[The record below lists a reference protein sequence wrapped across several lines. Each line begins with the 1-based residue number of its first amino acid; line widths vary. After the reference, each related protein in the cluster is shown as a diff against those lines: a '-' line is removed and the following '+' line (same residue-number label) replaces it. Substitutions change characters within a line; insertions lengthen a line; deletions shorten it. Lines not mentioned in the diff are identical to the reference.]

1 MTTTTGNREVVSEKS
16 RLAAVLLVWFLGSLG
31 VHRFYIGKAGTGFAI
46 LILGVVGW
54 VTTWIWGLGFI
65 FLVVAGIWVFI
76 DFIMIIF
83 GVMKDGKGNPIKK
96 W

>member
-1 MTTTTGNREVVSEKS
+1 
-16 RLAAVLLVWFLGSLG
+16 
-31 VHRFYIGKAGTGFAI
+31 
-46 LILGVVGW
+46 VVGW

-65 FLVVAGIWVFI
+65 FLVLAGIWVFI

>member
-1 MTTTTGNREVVSEKS
+1 MSNSADSKAISDKS
-16 RLAAVLLVWFLGSLG
+16 RLAAALLAWFLGSLG
-31 VHRFYIGKAGTGFAI
+31 VHRFYIGKAGTGLAI

-54 VTTWIWGLGFI
+54 ITTWIWGLGFI

-83 GVMKDGKGNPIKK
+83 GAMKDSKGNPVKN